1 MFKGGGGRVH
11 QNITE
16 PEGGLGKFYCHTT
29 KFLQPLLEVINSDQS
44 QRLLLIDNCSAS
56 LRLKA
61 LSKTRDLH
69 VGELLFTSDSVLVAT
84 DTANIK

>member
-11 QNITE
+11 QNIAE
-16 PEGGLGKFYCHTT
+16 PEGGLGKFYFHTT

-44 QRLLLIDNCSAS
+44 QRLLLIDNCSES

-61 LSKTRDLH
+61 LPKT
-69 VGELLFTSDSVLVAT
+69 
-84 DTANIK
+84 

>member
-1 MFKGGGGRVH
+1 MFKGGGRVH
-11 QNITE
+11 QNIAE